1 MNNGAFELKKKTTI
15 ITILLSLV
23 AVTVLGFTVVNVI
36 KNRANSIEVQT
47 GTEESQTETT
57 TKFDYDN
64 LSQILTSSE
73 KIEISAEMLE
83 KANLSEESLKTLETE
98 GQGGEI
104 TSSRFHEITGYTLNA
119 FTDKFGSEKSKDMGN
134 NGKDSFVLAFTG
146 DINFDETS
154 YYVMCHA
161 LEKENKVLDCIDSNF
176 QNVMKSADIMLVN
189 NEFTYSLRGTPTE
202 GKKYTFRA
210 NPEYVHYL
218 TDMGVDIVSLANNHT
233 FDYGYDSFT
242 DTLSTLENAGIEYVG
257 AGMNSDEANAVKSF
271 IINGYKVGYIAC
283 SGVEYPI
290 HTPVATEDSAG
301 IMGSYDNGEA
311 VTKAVKS
318 AKKECDYVIV
328 YPHWGYENTTELS
341 SAQTSNAKQW
351 IDAGAD
357 AIIGNHSHCLQ
368 GMDFYK
374 GKFIAYSLGNFW
386 FNSKTL
392 PTGILQ
398 LTISEE
404 GIEPGIVPGIQE
416 NRETRMYTSLEDQR
430 KVYDLIESY
439 PAETG
444 VKIDD
449 NGKITDA
456 GATVN

>member
-1 MNNGAFELKKKTTI
+1 MNNEVFELKKKTTI
-15 ITILLSLV
+15 VTILLSLV
-23 AVTVLGFTVVNVI
+23 ALTVLTFTVINVI
-36 KNRANSIEVQT
+36 KNRANTIEIQT
-47 GTEESQTETT
+47 GTEETQTETT
-57 TKFDYDN
+57 TKFDYDK
-64 LSQILTSSE
+64 LSEILSSCEKTEITSQ
-73 KIEISAEMLE
+73 MLE
-83 KANLSEESLKTLETE
+83 KANLTEEALKTLETE
-98 GQGGEI
+98 GERGEI
-104 TSSRFHEITGYTLNA
+104 TFSEFHEITGYTLNA
-119 FTDKFGSEKSKDMGN
+119 FIDKFGTKKSKDMGN

-154 YYVMCHA
+154 FYVMCHA
-161 LEKENKVLDCIDSNF
+161 LEKENMVLDCIDENF

-189 NEFTYSLRGTPTE
+189 NEFTYSERGTATE

-210 NPEYVHYL
+210 KPEYVHYL

-233 FDYGYDSFT
+233 YDYGYDSFV

-257 AGMNSDEANAVKSF
+257 AGMNSDEANSVKSF

-290 HTPVATEDSAG
+290 HTPVATETSVG

-311 VTKAVKS
+311 VTKAIKS

-341 SAQTSNAKQW
+341 SAQTTNAKQW

-398 LTISEE
+398 LTISEN
-404 GIEPGIVPGIQE
+404 GIEPSIVTGIQE
-416 NRETRMYTSLEDQR
+416 NRETRMYTSLDDQR
-430 KVYDLIESY
+430 EVYDLIESY

-449 NGKITDA
+449 NGKISSA
-456 GATVN
+456 E